1 MMIELR
7 FIRHALAL
15 AQHGNFARAAE
26 SLCITQPSLSRSIAT
41 LERALE
47 VPLFDRR
54 PRCVT
59 PTPFGRVLLE
69 LGANLLSREA
79 ELRREIRLLAGLEK
93 GSLTVGAGPYASEI
107 SVATAIA
114 RVVNAHPR
122 LKIQFTTADPAEIVR
137 DVLAERIDVGVAATS
152 GASDDQR
159 LVVETLPSHPIVLAC
174 RPGHPLATE
183 RQPSLARVHAFPLVT
198 TLLRGAAAATASRL
212 GAGAATTGDGGD
224 FVPPIS
230 VNSLTLARLIARDSD
245 ALFPATASM
254 IADDLATGL
263 LARIDF
269 AAPAM
274 RTHYGVIYLAGR
286 TLAPAARAFIE
297 ALHAVE
303 GEAQQADSRPLAK
316 PSSPPPSAAGSASR
330 GAGPRH

>member
-107 SVATAIA
+107 SV
-114 RVVNAHPR
+114 VNAHPR
-122 LKIQFTTADPAEIVR
+122 LKIQFTTADPAESVR

-198 TLLRGAAAATASRL
+198 TLLRGAAAAASRL
-212 GAGAATTGDGGD
+212 GEEGASGGDDAD
-224 FVPPIS
+224 FVPPIA

-245 ALFPATASM
+245 ALFPATLGM
-254 IADDLATGL
+254 IADDLAAGL
-263 LARIDF
+263 LSRVDF
-269 AAPAM
+269 SAPAM
-274 RTHYGVIYLAGR
+274 RTEYGVIYLAGR
-286 TLAPAARAFIE
+286 TQAPAVRVFIE
-297 ALHAVE
+297 TLHAVE
-303 GEAQQADSRPLAK
+303 AEAQQADSQPPARFPLPPLSAAR
-316 PSSPPPSAAGSASR
+316 SASTGAHPPP
-330 GAGPRH
+330 